1 MTLATRKHARL
12 EDPGAELLDRMLL
25 HWNRYG
31 KIVLGVV
38 VGLAVV
44 GGGVFLA
51 LRSRAQTETQA
62 AGRLAEAN
70 IMFWSGY
77 YQQSLDRSKQVSQQY
92 PNAPSGIEAHRLAG
106 DNDYWLGDFKGAV
119 AEYRRYLDKVK
130 TGLLADAARRS
141 LAYSLESAGQFK
153 EAADTYESLVGKF
166 DRESSAEMLYASARC
181 HRLLNQPAEA
191 IKRLQ
196 RLVDEFGETQ
206 MANRARIA
214 QGELGAQSSTR

>member
-77 YQQSLDRSKQVSQQY
+77 YQQSLDRSKHAS
-92 PNAPSGIEAHRLAG
+92 PATTTTGSG
-106 DNDYWLGDFKGAV
+106 
-119 AEYRRYLDKVK
+119 
-130 TGLLADAARRS
+130 TS
-141 LAYSLESAGQFK
+141 
-153 EAADTYESLVGKF
+153 
-166 DRESSAEMLYASARC
+166 
-181 HRLLNQPAEA
+181 
-191 IKRLQ
+191 
-196 RLVDEFGETQ
+196 
-206 MANRARIA
+206 RARWPST
-214 QGELGAQSSTR
+214 GATSTR